1 MTILFKEGILYKNE
15 KIWRS
20 AAKYYLSFAYGDWVP
35 ATVAS
40 SSVYKS
46 EILDVRVELS
56 EEDIYLGWN
65 NESGKDEV
73 IITKVFEPTK
83 DLNFNRVFIIADG
96 YLRAKYEVE
105 FGMYNT
111 IQILNS
117 NSFVEEDRV
126 EFGGS
131 LYEITAIDNEE
142 ANTVATLAQLN
153 NAPYLPTSGRG
164 FIRDASGYLL
174 IASVLGTNYLF
185 QKGEQV
191 SVRLYGTTT

>member
-20 AAKYYLSFAYGDWVP
+20 AEKYYLSFAYGDWVP
-35 ATVAS
+35 ATVSAS
-40 SSVYKS
+40 LVYKS
-46 EILDVRVELS
+46 EILDVRIELD

-73 IITKVFEPTK
+73 IITKVFEPSK

-96 YLRAKYEVE
+96 YQRAKYEVE

-117 NSFVEEDRV
+117 NSFVEEDRI
-126 EFGGS
+126 EYNGS
-131 LYEITAIDNEE
+131 LYEITAVDTDLNAIT
-142 ANTVATLAQLN
+142 AQQLN

-164 FIRDASGYLL
+164 YIRDASGYLL

-185 QKGEQV
+185 QKNEQV